1 MRRISSLVRWQKAY
15 QVRRG
20 NSFTTQLLE
29 KLPTCT
35 AVLLPTWYLPS
46 ETKKKNSLYRK
57 ITPNRVSTI
66 GNKEN

>member
-20 NSFTTQLLE
+20 NSFTAQLLE
-29 KLPTCT
+29 IFPTCT

-46 ETKKKNSLYRK
+46 ETKKNSLYLK